1 VPIPSLRAAST
12 LTRLVGLSV
21 AAGLLISAITLP
33 VVGALGVA
41 TRDAARTFNTL
52 RVPILGRVPTRSE
65 LLNANGSPIA
75 YYYPNNIYRIPVSYE
90 QIAPVMR
97 DAIVAIED
105 SRFYLHGAI
114 DFRGTI
120 RALVNDLSH
129 NPVQGGST
137 LAQQYVKNV
146 CVLTARTAK
155 AASVCTA
162 DTTARKIRELRMAVT
177 VTHETNKHELL
188 ADYLNVAYFENH
200 AYGIQ
205 VAAQRYFSTTASQLT
220 LTQSALL
227 AGLVENPARYNPLA
241 NPGNALT
248 RRNTVLARMAQ
259 VGYITQA
266 QATEAEKAPLGLH
279 PSMIPLQTGC
289 YSRSARYA
297 AFFCDY
303 VLAVMRT
310 TPMYAKAWKALNT
323 TGGLK
328 IYTTLSPRDQR
339 AADDAVN
346 YIVPPDSDTFNPGH
360 NADTEVL
367 IQPGTGAVRAIAVDR
382 PYGTGA
388 GHTTVDYAVDT
399 KYDGSTDGVQT
410 GSSNKIYTLITA
422 LDDGIPFGFSE
433 SVSAQATIGGYTDCQ
448 GGPAGSDDGLPPGV
462 YHLTNAEPSDQ
473 GSYTLYTGTT
483 DSINV
488 FYAKLELKVGLCN
501 VVKTAARMGDTFV
514 NGGSLLRSDRALGQP
529 PADEVPSFTLGS
541 DPVSPMTMAAAYA
554 SVAAQG
560 VYCRPEAITKIVT
573 ASGGS
578 LPVQSADCHRDMSTA
593 VADAANYIL
602 QGVLTTGTAAGQ
614 GIGRPAAGKTGT
626 SNGGFYA
633 AFAGYTPTLAGYVSV
648 FNPVSAQQN
657 PMIGG
662 SSCYR
667 TVGGSLDCPGQ
678 MFGANAPAATWQMT
692 FLHAALGPAR
702 PFAGLPPN
710 SPFFS
715 MGTGI
720 TAPKPPPG
728 RRPPAPGHPRHGL

>member
-1 VPIPSLRAAST
+1 VI
-12 LTRLVGLSV
+12 
-21 AAGLLISAITLP
+21 
-33 VVGALGVA
+33 GAFGVA
-41 TRDAARTFNTL
+41 TRDAARTFNNLKL
-52 RVPILGRVPTRSE
+52 RDLGQVPTRSE
-65 LLNANGSPIA
+65 LLSTDGRPIA
-75 YYYPNNIYRIPVSYE
+75 YYYPNNIYRVPVTYD

-97 DAIVAIED
+97 NAIVAIED

-120 RALVNDLSH
+120 RALVNDLAH

-137 LAQQYVKNV
+137 LAQQYVKNA
-146 CVLTARTAK
+146 CVLTAKTPK
-155 AASVCTA
+155 AAEACTA
-162 DTTARKIRELRMAVT
+162 DTTARKIRELRQAVS
-177 VTHETNKHELL
+177 VEHEMTKRQLL
-188 ADYLNVAYFENH
+188 AAYLDVAYFENH

-205 VAAQRYFSTTASQLT
+205 VAAERYFSVTAAQLN

-227 AGLVENPARYNPLA
+227 AGLVENPARYNPLSS
-241 NPGNALT
+241 PGSARQ

-259 VGYITQA
+259 LGYITQA
-266 QATEAEKAPLGLH
+266 RATAAEKAPLGLH
-279 PSMIPLQTGC
+279 TSLIPLQTGC
-289 YSRSARYA
+289 YSRSARDA

-303 VLAVMRT
+303 VLAVMRS
-310 TPMYAKAWKALNT
+310 TPMYAKAWHALNT

-328 IYTTLSPRDQR
+328 IYTTMEPTDQR
-339 AADDAVN
+339 AADNAVN
-346 YIVPPDSDTFNPGH
+346 YVVPPDNGTFNPGN

-367 IQPGTGAVRAIAVDR
+367 IQPGTGQIRAIAVDR
-382 PYGTGA
+382 PYGTGP
-388 GHTTVDYAVDT
+388 GQTTVDYAVDT
-399 KYDGSTDGVQT
+399 KYDGSSDGVQT

-422 LDDGIPFGFSE
+422 LDDGIPFGFSQ
-433 SVSAQATIGGYTDCQ
+433 SVTASATIGGYTNCA
-448 GGPAGSDDGLPPGV
+448 GAPAGSDDGLPPGV

-473 GSYTLYTGTT
+473 GSYTLYNGTT

-514 NGGSLLRSDRALGQP
+514 NGGSLLNSDRALGQP
-529 PADEVPSFTLGS
+529 PADDVPSFTLGS

-560 VYCRPEAITKIVT
+560 IYCRPIAITKIVT
-573 ASGGS
+573 ASGGR
-578 LPVQSADCHRDMSTA
+578 LPVQSADCHRDMSA
-593 VADAANYIL
+593 QVADAANYIL

-657 PMIGG
+657 PMIGS

-667 TVGGSLDCPGQ
+667 AVAGSLDCPGQ

-692 FLHAALGPAR
+692 FLHAALGPAL
-702 PFAGLPPN
+702 PFVGVPPN

-715 MGTGI
+715 MGNGMSS
-720 TAPKPPPG
+720 PKPKPSPHPGPPG
-728 RRPPAPGHPRHGL
+728 RGPGPGHGGK